1 MTYEVLLQNISNGFA
16 YGCLYALI
24 AIGYTMV
31 YGILRLINFAHGNI
45 FTTGAY
51 LAYVFYSLLSGN
63 WILAFILAMSLTA
76 VLGVVT
82 DRIAYKPIRNAPR
95 ISALISAIAVSFII
109 ENLLVIIFG
118 GRPLAFPKISAFDKI
133 YNFGGITIP
142 SINIAIVLISAIVL
156 ILLMILLYKTKSGL
170 AMRALAS
177 DFDTARLMAMDV
189 DKIVALTFI
198 IGSALAALGGIMYA
212 SKFPQIHPYLATM
225 PGLKAF
231 IAAVVGG
238 IGNVQGAFLGG
249 LLLGLIEILFVG
261 IFPALSG
268 YRDAI
273 AFIALIVILLYKPTG
288 IMGGKSGRAK
298 V

>member
-1 MTYEVLLQNISNGFA
+1 
-16 YGCLYALI
+16 
-24 AIGYTMV
+24 
-31 YGILRLINFAHGNI
+31 
-45 FTTGAY
+45 
-51 LAYVFYSLLSGN
+51 
-63 WILAFILAMSLTA
+63 
-76 VLGVVT
+76 
-82 DRIAYKPIRNAPR
+82 
-95 ISALISAIAVSFII
+95 
-109 ENLLVIIFG
+109 
-118 GRPLAFPKISAFDKI
+118 
-133 YNFGGITIP
+133 
-142 SINIAIVLISAIVL
+142 
-156 ILLMILLYKTKSGL
+156 
-170 AMRALAS
+170 
-177 DFDTARLMAMDV
+177 
-189 DKIVALTFI
+189 
-198 IGSALAALGGIMYA
+198 
-212 SKFPQIHPYLATM
+212 M

>member
-1 MTYEVLLQNISNGFA
+1 MTLEVLLQNISNGFA

-51 LAYVFYSLLSGN
+51 IAYVLYSVLNGN
-63 WILAFILAMSLTA
+63 WILAYILAMCLTGFI
-76 VLGVVT
+76 GVVT

-109 ENLLVIIFG
+109 ENLLIIIFG
-118 GRPLAFPKISAFDKI
+118 GRPLAFPKISVLDKI
-133 YNFGGITIP
+133 FNFGGITIP

-156 ILLMILLYKTKSGL
+156 IMLMLLLYKTKPGL
-170 AMRALAS
+170 AMRALSS

-189 DKIVALTFI
+189 DKIVALTFAV
-198 IGSALAALGGIMYA
+198 GSAIAALGGIMYA
-212 SKFPQIHPYLATM
+212 SKFPQIYPYMATM

-238 IGNVQGAFLGG
+238 IGNVQGAFIGG

-261 IFPALSG
+261 IFPSLSG

-273 AFIALIVILLYKPTG
+273 AFIVLIIILLYKPTG
-288 IMGGKSGRAK
+288 IMGGKSGRVK

>member
-1 MTYEVLLQNISNGFA
+1 MTFEVFLQNLSNGFA
-16 YGCLYALI
+16 YGCLYSLI

-45 FTTGAY
+45 FATGSYIAF
-51 LAYVFYSLLSGN
+51 VFYSVFSGN
-63 WILAFILAMSLTA
+63 WILAFILAMGVTA
-76 VLGVVT
+76 FLGVVT

-109 ENLLVIIFG
+109 ENLLIIIFG
-118 GRPLAFPKISAFDKI
+118 GRPLAFPKVDILDQI

-142 SINIAIVLISAIVL
+142 SINIAIILASVIVL
-156 ILLMILLYKTKSGL
+156 VLLMLLLYKTKTGL
-170 AMRALAS
+170 AMRALSS

-189 DKIVALTFI
+189 DKIVAVTFAV
-198 IGSALAALGGIMYA
+198 GSALAALGGIMYS
-212 SKFPQIHPYLATM
+212 SKFPQIHPYMATM

-238 IGNVQGAFLGG
+238 IGNVQGAFIGG
-249 LLLGLIEILFVG
+249 LILGLIEILFVG
-261 IFPALSG
+261 IFPSLSG

-273 AFIALIVILLYKPTG
+273 AFIVLIIILLYKPTG
-288 IMGGKSGRAK
+288 IMGKSGK
-298 V
+298 VKV